1 MSRFYNCC
9 PQRRK
14 SDYVQQRWRERF
26 SSSLPDDNLSP
37 IFLPSGKKRGE
48 SRCSANKRKR
58 DHKRSSSLSLFQWV
72 QKLGRF
78 LVVVAVAVVN
88 AAALAIAV
96 VVAAAAVDLYIVRSS
111 LNIARAYFH
120 LVIDSLN
127 YLTQSGVAH
136 MMRRARSVP
145 TFFPE
150 IINTKKFLM
159 QLVPLLIYG
168 WKMAHKSDL
177 FTFFGGNFHFLHISS
192 FSRCSTKGRWILS
205 YCTLYWCCR

>member
-1 MSRFYNCC
+1 MQCQRVKERPQKKQFPFVISVSPEAWTFSCC
-9 PQRRK
+9 CC
-14 SDYVQQRWRERF
+14 YCCVY
-26 SSSLPDDNLSP
+26 
-37 IFLPSGKKRGE
+37 
-48 SRCSANKRKR
+48 A
-58 DHKRSSSLSLFQWV
+58 
-72 QKLGRF
+72 
-78 LVVVAVAVVN
+78 VVITMLLLYVN
-88 AAALAIAV
+88 AATLAIAV

-177 FTFFGGNFHFLHISS
+177 FTFLGGNFHFLHISS

-205 YCTLYWCCR
+205 YCTLY